1 MELRLWKPTVPP
13 LGLAKRHNPAML
25 PFHWLTQTIALG
37 LGISFSPL
45 NIALVALLLLGPN
58 PLRRCST
65 YLGGWILAN
74 GGALAAV
81 VLVGSRFSWAMQ
93 LGSRGQVLMD
103 LIGAGAL
110 VALGLFQLTPAAAIG
125 EESWAMQLMGQLPE
139 LDWFPLLGLG
149 AGCALI
155 SPENLV
161 FYAKEGGMLLTNHTS
176 LRGDLE
182 VGAVFVAI
190 TTSLLLLPPLAWL
203 LSGGRLRQP
212 LSRLNDWLVHRA
224 EWLVGVFALV
234 LGVYLGWQGIEGLH
248 QMTLG
253 AAALT

>member
-1 MELRLWKPTVPP
+1 
-13 LGLAKRHNPAML
+13 ML

-58 PLRRCST
+58 PLRRCAT
-65 YLGGWILAN
+65 YLGGWMLAN

-81 VLVGSRFSWAMQ
+81 VLVGSRFSWAMH

-110 VALGLFQLTPAAAIG
+110 VGLGLFQLTPAVAIG
-125 EESWAMQLMGQLPE
+125 EENWAMQLMTRLPE
-139 LDWFPLLGLG
+139 LDWLPLLGLG
-149 AGCALI
+149 AGCALV

-161 FYAKEGGMLLTNHTS
+161 FYVKEGGMLLSNYTT

-182 VGAVFVAI
+182 VGLVYVAV
-190 TTSLLLLPPLAWL
+190 TTSLLLPPLAWL
-203 LSGGRLRQP
+203 LSRGRLRQP
-212 LSRLNDWLVHRA
+212 LTRINDWLVHRA
-224 EWLVGVFALV
+224 EWLVGVFALL
-234 LGVYLGWQGIEGLH
+234 LGLYLGWQGIEGLH
-248 QMTLG
+248 QMTL
-253 AAALT
+253 

>member
-1 MELRLWKPTVPP
+1 
-13 LGLAKRHNPAML
+13 ML

-58 PLRRCST
+58 PLRRCTT
-65 YLGGWILAN
+65 YLGGWMLAN
-74 GGALAAV
+74 SGALATV
-81 VLVGSRFSWAMQ
+81 VLVGSRF
-93 LGSRGQVLMD
+93 
-103 LIGAGAL
+103 
-110 VALGLFQLTPAAAIG
+110 
-125 EESWAMQLMGQLPE
+125 SWAMQLMGQLPE

-161 FYAKEGGMLLTNHTS
+161 FFAKEGGMLLTNHTS
-176 LRGDLE
+176 LRGDLA
-182 VGAVFVAI
+182 VGAVFVAV

-212 LSRLNDWLVHRA
+212 LTRLNDWLVHGPNG
-224 EWLVGVFALV
+224 WWG
-234 LGVYLGWQGIEGLH
+234 YLPCYLASIWAGRELKASIR
-248 QMTLG
+248 
-253 AAALT
+253 